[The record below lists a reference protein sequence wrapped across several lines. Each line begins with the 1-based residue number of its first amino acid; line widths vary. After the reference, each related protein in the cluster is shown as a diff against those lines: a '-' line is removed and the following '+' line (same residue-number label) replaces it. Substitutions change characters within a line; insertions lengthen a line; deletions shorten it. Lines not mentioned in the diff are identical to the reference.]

1 MHEWSLA
8 VEIIKSTEKEAKE
21 RNAKSVS
28 EVFLEIGVLNNIVV
42 EQLKDSFE
50 IAKRETML
58 NESVLFVKE
67 IEGVAFC
74 KSCNKSFQITPP
86 FIFCPTCTGVDVRI
100 EKGDELNLTKMTLEF

>member
-8 VEIIKSTEKEAKE
+8 LEIIKSAEKEAKE

-28 EVFLEIGVLNNIVV
+28 EIFLEIGVLNNIVV

-58 NESVLFVKE
+58 NDSVLFVKE

-74 KSCNKSFQITPP
+74 NNCKKSFKITLP
-86 FIFCPTCTGVDVRI
+86 FIFCPRCTEVDVKI